1 MLQSCG
7 TKDDDRCARSLK
19 ELLEL
24 AKLNQDIN
32 EINNNTTLRAV
43 KLFPLEI
50 HKELNEYHGTATQ
63 KLPHIVDYIV
73 KLRER
78 NQAVLRDLD
87 GGDADCPRANVATFP
102 AGLDPALFDEQD
114 DGLELYCIQEGIDY
128 MELRRL
134 RDL

>member
-1 MLQSCG
+1 MIVVP
-7 TKDDDRCARSLK
+7 ARPL
-19 ELLEL
+19 
-24 AKLNQDIN
+24 DIN

-78 NQAVLRDLD
+78 SQAVLRDLD
-87 GGDADCPRANVATFP
+87 GVDADGPRANVATFP
-102 AGLDPALFDEQD
+102 AGLDPSLFDEQD
-114 DGLELYCIQEGIDY
+114 DGLELYCIQMGIDY
-128 MELRRL
+128 KRL
-134 RDL
+134 RDLRLRDL